1 MTAPSCYGQRKLLY
15 EKTSQQILGLPA
27 SSRLD
32 MSPEGLP
39 IMLKCWPG
47 LACGF
52 SADVMLVQLLPV
64 WHSHVSMCKD
74 EKGSCQHPLQR

>member
-1 MTAPSCYGQRKLLY
+1 
-15 EKTSQQILGLPA
+15 
-27 SSRLD
+27 

-39 IMLKCWPG
+39 VMLKRWHD

-52 SADVMLVQLLPV
+52 SDDVMLVQLLPA

-74 EKGSCQHPLQR
+74 EKGGCQHPLQR